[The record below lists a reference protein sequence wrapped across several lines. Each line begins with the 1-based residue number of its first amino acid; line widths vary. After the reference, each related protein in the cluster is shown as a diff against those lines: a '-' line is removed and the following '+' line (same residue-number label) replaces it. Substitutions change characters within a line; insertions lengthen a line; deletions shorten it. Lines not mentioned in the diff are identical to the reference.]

1 MLRLAQLNNF
11 LMDIMKELLV
21 SGELDGVI
29 QAKVKQMHQSLQ
41 EDLTAMVELSMALPS
56 RQLDDILLDTISEVM
71 CSRGLDFI
79 LICAVTEVLQTGI
92 LDGIILKSIA
102 QLQHGVRLVIGIAS
116 AH

>member
-1 MLRLAQLNNF
+1 
-11 LMDIMKELLV
+11 MKELLV

-29 QAKVKQMHQSLQ
+29 QAEVKQMDQSLQ

-79 LICAVTEVLQTGI
+79 LICAAKDVIHAGI

-102 QLQHGVRLVIGIAS
+102 QLQHGVWLVIGIANV
-116 AH
+116 H